1 MTRLAGTRER
11 LITAAEELFSTRG
24 IGAVSLNEIVRA
36 AGARNATALQYH
48 FGDRAGLLRAVL
60 DKHARGVDERRH
72 AMLDA
77 YELGHSETPQPGT
90 PDYPQAPWPGTP
102 DHPRTPQPGTPDY
115 PQAPWPGTPG
125 HPRTPWPDALGHPQA
140 LSLASALVHPPAVK
154 LADPDG
160 GPAYLRIMAE
170 LISHPAA
177 ALATAEQDDPAGSI
191 HRWRRLAAPALQQDA
206 VRLHR
211 RLVAIRFTMVELGRR
226 ARSGPHADDRL
237 FVGHLTDLVAALL
250 LAPLSEETLRLAAER
265 DAPTGA

>member
-1 MTRLAGTRER
+1 MTRLTGTRER
-11 LITAAEELFSTRG
+11 LIAAAEELFSTRG
-24 IGAVSLNEIVRA
+24 IEAVSLNEIVRA
-36 AGARNATALQYH
+36 SGARNATALQYH

-60 DKHARGVDERRH
+60 DKHGRDVDERRH

-77 YELGHSETPQPGT
+77 YELRR
-90 PDYPQAPWPGTP
+90 PQAPRPGAP
-102 DHPRTPQPGTPDY
+102 DHSRAPRPGAPD
-115 PQAPWPGTPG
+115 
-125 HPRTPWPDALGHPQA
+125 HSRA
-140 LSLASALVHPPAVK
+140 LSLAAALVHPPAAK
-154 LADPDG
+154 LADPGG

-177 ALATAEQDDPAGSI
+177 SLATAEQDAPAGSI

-265 DAPTGA
+265 DAATGA

>member
-11 LITAAEELFSTRG
+11 LIAAAEELFSTRG

-36 AGARNATALQYH
+36 SGARNATALQYH
-48 FGDRAGLLRAVL
+48 FGDRTGLLRAVL
-60 DKHARGVDERRH
+60 DKHGRDVDERRH

-77 YELGHSETPQPGT
+77 YELDRSEAPRPG
-90 PDYPQAPWPGTP
+90 A
-102 DHPRTPQPGTPDY
+102 
-115 PQAPWPGTPG
+115 PG
-125 HPRTPWPDALGHPQA
+125 HPRAPQPDAPGHPRAPRPGAPGHSRAPRPGAPDHTQA
-140 LSLASALVHPPAVK
+140 LPLASALVHPPAAK

-170 LISHPAA
+170 LISHPSAS
-177 ALATAEQDDPAGSI
+177 LATAEEDDPAGSI

-226 ARSGPHADDRL
+226 ARSGPHTDDRL

-265 DAPTGA
+265 DAATGA

>member
-11 LITAAEELFSTRG
+11 LIAAAEELFSTRG
-24 IGAVSLNEIVRA
+24 IEAVSLNEIVRA
-36 AGARNATALQYH
+36 SGARNATALQYH

-60 DKHARGVDERRH
+60 DKHGRDVDERRH

-77 YELGHSETPQPGT
+77 YELDRPRAPRPGA
-90 PDYPQAPWPGTP
+90 PDHFRAPRSGAPDHPQAPRSGASDHSRAPRPGTP
-102 DHPRTPQPGTPDY
+102 DHPQT
-115 PQAPWPGTPG
+115 
-125 HPRTPWPDALGHPQA
+125 
-140 LSLASALVHPPAVK
+140 LSLAAALVHPPAAK
-154 LADPDG
+154 LADPGG

-177 ALATAEQDDPAGSI
+177 SLSTAEQDTPAGSI

-265 DAPTGA
+265 DAATGV

>member
-1 MTRLAGTRER
+1 MTRLTGTRER
-11 LITAAEELFSTRG
+11 LIAAAEELFSTRG

-60 DKHARGVDERRH
+60 DKHARDVDERRH

-77 YELGHSETPQPGT
+77 YEL
-90 PDYPQAPWPGTP
+90 
-102 DHPRTPQPGTPDY
+102 DHPE
-115 PQAPWPGTPG
+115 APRPGTPG
-125 HPRTPWPDALGHPQA
+125 HPQA
-140 LSLASALVHPPAVK
+140 LSPASTLVHPQVLSLAAALVHPPAAK

-177 ALATAEQDDPAGSI
+177 SLATAEQDDPARSI

-226 ARSGPHADDRL
+226 ARSGPHADDLL

-265 DAPTGA
+265 DAATGA

>member
-1 MTRLAGTRER
+1 MARLAGTRER
-11 LITAAEELFSTRG
+11 LIAAAEELFSTRG

-60 DKHARGVDERRH
+60 DKHTRDVDERRH

-77 YELGHSETPQPGT
+77 YELGHSETPR
-90 PDYPQAPWPGTP
+90 PDAP
-102 DHPRTPQPGTPDY
+102 DHPQTPRPDAPDHPQTP
-115 PQAPWPGTPG
+115 
-125 HPRTPWPDALGHPQA
+125 RPDALGHPQS

-177 ALATAEQDDPAGSI
+177 SLATAEQDDPAGSI

-265 DAPTGA
+265 DAATGA

>member
-48 FGDRAGLLRAVL
+48 FGNRAGLLRAVL
-60 DKHARGVDERRH
+60 DKHTRDVDERRH

-77 YELGHSETPQPGT
+77 YELGHSETPR
-90 PDYPQAPWPGTP
+90 PDAP
-102 DHPRTPQPGTPDY
+102 DHPQTPRPDAPDHPQTPRPDAPDH
-115 PQAPWPGTPG
+115 PQTP
-125 HPRTPWPDALGHPQA
+125 RPDALGHPQS

-177 ALATAEQDDPAGSI
+177 SLATAEQDDPAGSI

-265 DAPTGA
+265 DAATGA

>member
-11 LITAAEELFSTRG
+11 LIAAAEELFSTRG

-60 DKHARGVDERRH
+60 DKHTRDVDERRH

-77 YELGHSETPQPGT
+77 YELGHSETPR
-90 PDYPQAPWPGTP
+90 PGTP
-102 DHPRTPQPGTPDY
+102 DHPRTPRPDAPDH
-115 PQAPWPGTPG
+115 PQAPWLGTPD
-125 HPRTPWPDALGHPQA
+125 HPQAPRPDALGHPQS

-177 ALATAEQDDPAGSI
+177 SLATAEQDDPAGSI

-265 DAPTGA
+265 DAATGA

>member
-36 AGARNATALQYH
+36 SGARNATALQYH

-60 DKHARGVDERRH
+60 DKHGGDVDERRH

-77 YELGHSETPQPGT
+77 YELDHSE
-90 PDYPQAPWPGTP
+90 APRPGTP
-102 DHPRTPQPGTPDY
+102 DHPRAPQPSAPD
-115 PQAPWPGTPG
+115 QSRAPRPGAPD
-125 HPRTPWPDALGHPQA
+125 HPRALP
-140 LSLASALVHPPAVK
+140 LASALVHPPAAK

-177 ALATAEQDDPAGSI
+177 SLATAEEDDPAGSI

-226 ARSGPHADDRL
+226 ARSGPHTDDRL

-265 DAPTGA
+265 DAATGA

>member
-11 LITAAEELFSTRG
+11 LIAAAEELFSTRG
-24 IGAVSLNEIVRA
+24 IGTVSLNEIVRA

-60 DKHARGVDERRH
+60 DKHTRDVDERRH

-77 YELGHSETPQPGT
+77 YELGHSE
-90 PDYPQAPWPGTP
+90 AP
-102 DHPRTPQPGTPDY
+102 H
-115 PQAPWPGTPG
+115 PGTPG
-125 HPRTPWPDALGHPQA
+125 HPRTPRPDAPGHPRTPRPDAPDHPQASWPGTPDRPQAPRPDLLGHPQAPRPDALGHPQA

-177 ALATAEQDDPAGSI
+177 SLATAEQD
-191 HRWRRLAAPALQQDA
+191 
-206 VRLHR
+206 
-211 RLVAIRFTMVELGRR
+211 
-226 ARSGPHADDRL
+226 
-237 FVGHLTDLVAALL
+237 
-250 LAPLSEETLRLAAER
+250 
-265 DAPTGA
+265 

>member
-1 MTRLAGTRER
+1 MTRLTGTRER
-11 LITAAEELFSTRG
+11 LIAAAEELFSTRG

-60 DKHARGVDERRH
+60 DKHARDVDERRH

-77 YELGHSETPQPGT
+77 YELGHPE
-90 PDYPQAPWPGTP
+90 AP
-102 DHPRTPQPGTPDY
+102 R
-115 PQAPWPGTPG
+115 PGTPG
-125 HPRTPWPDALGHPQA
+125 HPRTPRPDAPDHPQA
-140 LSLASALVHPPAVK
+140 LSPAAALVHPPALSLAAALVHPPAAK

-160 GPAYLRIMAE
+160 GPAYLRITAE
-170 LISHPAA
+170 LINHPAA
-177 ALATAEQDDPAGSI
+177 SLATAEQDDPAGSI
-191 HRWRRLAAPALQQDA
+191 HRWRRLAAPVLQQDA

-265 DAPTGA
+265 DAVTGA

>member
-11 LITAAEELFSTRG
+11 LIAAAEELFSTRG

-90 PDYPQAPWPGTP
+90 PD
-102 DHPRTPQPGTPDY
+102 HPRTPQ
-115 PQAPWPGTPG
+115 
-125 HPRTPWPDALGHPQA
+125 PDALGHPQA
-140 LSLASALVHPPAVK
+140 LSLASALVHPPAAK

-177 ALATAEQDDPAGSI
+177 SLATAEQDDPAGSI

-265 DAPTGA
+265 DAATGA

>member
-11 LITAAEELFSTRG
+11 LIAAAEELFSTRG

-60 DKHARGVDERRH
+60 DKHTRDVDERRH

-77 YELGHSETPQPGT
+77 YELGHSETPR
-90 PDYPQAPWPGTP
+90 PGTP
-102 DHPRTPQPGTPDY
+102 DHPRTPRPDAPDH
-115 PQAPWPGTPG
+115 PQAPWLGTPD
-125 HPRTPWPDALGHPQA
+125 HPQAPRPDVLGHPQS

-177 ALATAEQDDPAGSI
+177 SLATAEQDDPAGSI

-265 DAPTGA
+265 DAATGA

>member
-1 MTRLAGTRER
+1 MTRLTGTRER
-11 LITAAEELFSTRG
+11 LIAAAEELFSTRG
-24 IGAVSLNEIVRA
+24 IGAVSLNEIVRT

-77 YELGHSETPQPGT
+77 YELGRSEAPR
-90 PDYPQAPWPGTP
+90 PDA
-102 DHPRTPQPGTPDY
+102 
-115 PQAPWPGTPG
+115 PG
-125 HPRTPWPDALGHPQA
+125 HPRTPRPDAPGHPHA
-140 LSLASALVHPPAVK
+140 LSLASALVHPPAAK

-177 ALATAEQDDPAGSI
+177 SLATAEQDDPAGSI

-250 LAPLSEETLRLAAER
+250 LAPLSAETLRLAAER
-265 DAPTGA
+265 DAATGA